1 MDLTKEQQ
9 EAYQQSLQRGTDY
22 QVMVRSRGWEWVKKY
37 YQSKVQVF
45 ASNLLLNEKKKIEEF
60 EGERHEL
67 IGIKKLLGSIEND
80 IKAVEDEQNKSVAKK

>member
-1 MDLTKEQQ
+1 
-9 EAYQQSLQRGTDY
+9 
-22 QVMVRSRGWEWVKKY
+22 MVRSRGWEWVKKF

-45 ASNLLLNEKKKIEEF
+45 ATNLLLNDKKPINEF

-80 IKAVEDEQNKSVAKK
+80 IKTVEDEQNKPVAKK

>member
-1 MDLTKEQQ
+1 
-9 EAYQQSLQRGTDY
+9 
-22 QVMVRSRGWEWVKKY
+22 MVRSRGWEWVKKY

>member
-1 MDLTKEQQ
+1 
-9 EAYQQSLQRGTDY
+9 
-22 QVMVRSRGWEWVKKY
+22 MVRSRGWEWVKKY

-80 IKAVEDEQNKSVAKK
+80 IKAVEDEQNKPVAKK

>member
-1 MDLTKEQQ
+1 
-9 EAYQQSLQRGTDY
+9 
-22 QVMVRSRGWEWVKKY
+22 MVRGRGWEWVKKY

-80 IKAVEDEQNKSVAKK
+80 IKTVEDEQNKPVAKK

>member
-1 MDLTKEQQ
+1 
-9 EAYQQSLQRGTDY
+9 
-22 QVMVRSRGWEWVKKY
+22 MVRGRGWEWVKKY

>member
-1 MDLTKEQQ
+1 
-9 EAYQQSLQRGTDY
+9 
-22 QVMVRSRGWEWVKKY
+22 MVRGRGWEWVKKY

-80 IKAVEDEQNKSVAKK
+80 IKAVEDEQNKPVAKK

>member
-1 MDLTKEQQ
+1 
-9 EAYQQSLQRGTDY
+9 
-22 QVMVRSRGWEWVKKY
+22 MVRSRGWEWVKKY

-80 IKAVEDEQNKSVAKK
+80 IKVVEDEQNKPVAKK